1 MAGDQVS
8 CARTEAGSPRCKR
21 YESVAACSTGARHG
35 GAAVPSQMVSGHVM
49 ATGVR
54 NHAPIG
60 HPHHDSDSPGSL
72 SCVSG
77 RASSDLTRAENI
89 RGTQRDA
96 RRSACAGAR
105 RNHRPH
111 CAVQINPGEVRART
125 RGICEPCLEAS
136 RSRRSRRVAR
146 CCTGAAI
153 PRRAKAR
160 AHIARKSKRARGP
173 GLRALSHS

>member
-1 MAGDQVS
+1 
-8 CARTEAGSPRCKR
+8 
-21 YESVAACSTGARHG
+21 
-35 GAAVPSQMVSGHVM
+35 
-49 ATGVR
+49 
-54 NHAPIG
+54 
-60 HPHHDSDSPGSL
+60 
-72 SCVSG
+72 
-77 RASSDLTRAENI
+77 ENI

-160 AHIARKSKRARGP
+160 AHIARKSKRAQGP
-173 GLRALSHS
+173 RSEEHTSELQSHLNLVCRLLLEKKNTA